1 MTSLENRKPAPPA
14 AGAVTP
20 AVRATRS
27 GPPSKPAKK
36 KRARRGSFWG
46 SVLPPIVIVALL
58 VVIWEVGVSVTGV
71 RPQVLPAPSRVVVE
85 GLERADIIWGHT
97 LSTLQVTLIGFAF
110 SLIVAW
116 IIAIAI
122 DFSGVLRRGLM
133 PLLVASQTIPIIA
146 IAPLMIIWFGFGLLP
161 KILVVAL
168 VTFFPIVVGLIE
180 GFNKA
185 DRETSN
191 LLRSMGAGRW
201 KEFTFVR
208 LPSAMPSFFTALRIS
223 ITYAVVGAI
232 FAEYVG
238 AQSGLGIFMSTQKNA
253 FRTDLVLA
261 AVAVT
266 AVLSI
271 TLYLLTFV
279 IERLVIPWSF
289 KERKARGDR

>member
-1 MTSLENRKPAPPA
+1 MTSVENRNSVPLAAGKAAAPP
-14 AGAVTP
+14 
-20 AVRATRS
+20 
-27 GPPSKPAKK
+27 PPGTGRPR
-36 KRARRGSFWG
+36 KRARAKRDSFWG
-46 SVLPPIVIVALL
+46 SVVPPIAIVVLLL
-58 VVIWEVGVSVTGV
+58 VGWELAVTLTGM

-85 GLERADIIWGHT
+85 GFERADIIWGHT

-116 IIAIAI
+116 VIAVAI

-191 LLRSMGAGRW
+191 LLRSMGAGKW

-208 LPSAMPSFFTALRIS
+208 LPSALPSFFTALRIS

-271 TLYLLTFV
+271 SLYLLTFV

>member
-1 MTSLENRKPAPPA
+1 MTSALNSKRAPLA
-14 AGAVTP
+14 AGAAP
-20 AVRATRS
+20 AD
-27 GPPSKPAKK
+27 PPPASPSAPRPARP
-36 KRARRGSFWG
+36 KRRPRRDSFWG
-46 SVLPPIVIVALL
+46 SVVPPVVIVVLLL
-58 VVIWEVGVSVTGV
+58 VGWELAVTLTGM

-85 GLERADIIWGHT
+85 GFERADIIWGHT
-97 LSTLQVTLIGFAF
+97 LSTLQVTVIGFAF

-116 IIAIAI
+116 IIAVAI

-208 LPSAMPSFFTALRIS
+208 LPSALPSFFTALRIS

-271 TLYLLTFV
+271 SLYLLTFV

>member
-1 MTSLENRKPAPPA
+1 VTSLENRAADPIAPTASAPGRAASPPRPAKRRRLSKSGFFGSVVPPVVIVVILLV
-14 AGAVTP
+14 GWELAVT
-20 AVRATRS
+20 
-27 GPPSKPAKK
+27 
-36 KRARRGSFWG
+36 
-46 SVLPPIVIVALL
+46 L
-58 VVIWEVGVSVTGV
+58 TGM

-85 GLERADIIWGHT
+85 GFDRAEIIWGHT
-97 LSTLQVTLIGFAF
+97 LATLQVTLIGFAF

-116 IIAIAI
+116 LIAVAI

-201 KEFTFVR
+201 KEFVYVR

-238 AQSGLGIFMSTQKNA
+238 AQQGLGIFMSTQKNA

-271 TLYLLTFV
+271 SLYLLTFL
-279 IERLVIPWSF
+279 IERVVIPWSF
-289 KERKARGDR
+289 KERKALGGR

>member
-1 MTSLENRKPAPPA
+1 MTSVENRNRAPLAAGSAAAAPPA
-14 AGAVTP
+14 P
-20 AVRATRS
+20 AAR
-27 GPPSKPAKK
+27 
-36 KRARRGSFWG
+36 KRRRPRRDSFWG
-46 SVLPPIVIVALL
+46 SVVPPVVIVVLLL
-58 VVIWEVGVSVTGV
+58 VGWELAVTLTGM

-97 LSTLQVTLIGFAF
+97 LSTLQVTVIGFAF

-116 IIAIAI
+116 IIAVAI

-208 LPSAMPSFFTALRIS
+208 LPSALPSFFTALRIS

-271 TLYLLTFV
+271 SLYLLTFV